1 MSTFSVV
8 TGKRFVPSIAARPS
22 SPAPM
27 KSPVELTLDA
37 LEGRHRA
44 LIVWHLFWG
53 ARPFS
58 ELMRHIPAITKR
70 ALRRELAE
78 MERLGLVRREVRLG
92 ANRKADYSLTPL
104 GQSLKPLIGAMYEW
118 GLQRLKA
125 RGRLRPSS
133 AGAGLLTS

>member
-58 ELMRHIPAITKR
+58 DKGMRG
-70 ALRRELAE
+70 ALQ
-78 MERLGLVRREVRLG
+78 ERPEFLPQ
-92 ANRKADYSLTPL
+92 AA
-104 GQSLKPLIGAMYEW
+104 
-118 GLQRLKA
+118 
-125 RGRLRPSS
+125 
-133 AGAGLLTS
+133 